1 MEPNPLPVVLALT
14 LACTGGMFL
23 LIARQ
28 INGRAGMS
36 TFAIGLALF
45 GLVFAVPDSVYATAG
60 LLVRVALDSLAV
72 AAVLLVLRGLQ
83 RFMHRRTLSGRQ
95 LIAAVGGYAVV
106 VVLAWWL
113 GTGRHAADVLQDL
126 TLGVLFL
133 WLASTAAREA
143 RRDNPELRKPLIVM
157 AVVLAALAL
166 ISLARGVDV
175 LTSGAQPG
183 PAGAAEAWIEAFVM
197 LSVLLLGPNLLWMH
211 SVQLGRQLGELAT
224 RDPLTLLLNENGLDD
239 VLQRHFA
246 RRHRE
251 PVTLMHVDVDHFKR
265 VNDLHGEDAGD
276 DVLRMIAL
284 ALESTLRAG
293 DFVARVG
300 GEEFVVCCISD
311 EPAKAAILGERL
323 RAAVQAIQTG
333 LTAPEGRL
341 RVSVSVGISQSF
353 GDLDHWRQAWAEAET
368 ALGAAKEAG
377 GNCVV
382 HPTSAPTAPM

>member
-143 RRDNPELRKPLIVM
+143 RR
-157 AVVLAALAL
+157 
-166 ISLARGVDV
+166 
-175 LTSGAQPG
+175 
-183 PAGAAEAWIEAFVM
+183 
-197 LSVLLLGPNLLWMH
+197 
-211 SVQLGRQLGELAT
+211 
-224 RDPLTLLLNENGLDD
+224 
-239 VLQRHFA
+239 
-246 RRHRE
+246 
-251 PVTLMHVDVDHFKR
+251 
-265 VNDLHGEDAGD
+265 
-276 DVLRMIAL
+276 
-284 ALESTLRAG
+284 
-293 DFVARVG
+293 
-300 GEEFVVCCISD
+300 
-311 EPAKAAILGERL
+311 
-323 RAAVQAIQTG
+323 
-333 LTAPEGRL
+333 
-341 RVSVSVGISQSF
+341 
-353 GDLDHWRQAWAEAET
+353 ET
-368 ALGAAKEAG
+368 ARTDRRGSDDG
-377 GNCVV
+377 
-382 HPTSAPTAPM
+382 